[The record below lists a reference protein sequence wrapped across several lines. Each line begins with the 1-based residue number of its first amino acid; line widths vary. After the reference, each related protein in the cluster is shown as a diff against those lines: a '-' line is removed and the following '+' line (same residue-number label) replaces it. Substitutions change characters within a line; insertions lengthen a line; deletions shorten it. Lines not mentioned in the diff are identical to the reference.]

1 MPNKA
6 LQQTRTSRA
15 AELHVP
21 FNIELP
27 SPVVS
32 ALTASARKRT

>member
-15 AELHVP
+15 AEFRRSLKDNEKDKAV
-21 FNIELP
+21 
-27 SPVVS
+27 
-32 ALTASARKRT
+32 